1 MSEQYYRVKVEWP
14 IPYCVRD
21 LFGVTD
27 QVHTIFDSRFYTT
40 ATTLRDVHL
49 DIQAHLA
56 KHYAE
61 KGLNE
66 AEDLD
71 DLQLDLPADEVLQ
84 MYNRTCQPHSFEVE
98 VINDPEQVDLIT
110 RAIEQRDMV
119 RPISQLMTLGLIP
132 KPSSWKTPMFELGE
146 HHYNLDRAV
155 GRILRPFQQDD
166 TFDILKELVEK
177 GDALIRELQTHA
189 HSVIKQVK
197 GA

>member
-66 AEDLD
+66 AEDFEE
-71 DLQLDLPADEVLQ
+71 LQLGLPADEVLQ
-84 MYNRTCQPHSFEVE
+84 MYSRTLQPQSFEVE
-98 VINDPEQVDLIT
+98 VINDPEHVDLIT
-110 RAIEQRDMV
+110 LAIDQRDMV
-119 RPISQLMTLGLIP
+119 MAISQLMSLGLIP
-132 KPSSWKTPMFELGE
+132 RPSGWKIPAFELGN
-146 HHYNLDRAV
+146 HHCNLNRAIGGV
-155 GRILRPFQQDD
+155 LRPFYHDD
-166 TFDILKELVEK
+166 TFDILKELVEY
-177 GDALIRELQTHA
+177 GDSLIHELQTHA
-189 HSVIKQVK
+189 HSVIQKVK
-197 GA
+197 EA